1 WDTREHK
8 SLGERYIGTVPAAN
22 GPSPSPSFSPS
33 SENRDDA
40 PSGVVCLEISPDSL
54 VLVASTSSGSLWSWN
69 LQPLGEPEELARDEV
84 LVTSLAFSPDGATL
98 AAGNTEH
105 KIDLW
110 DFRARR
116 RVGSLDGHDKAVT
129 TIVFSP
135 DGKALASD
143 DAGYSTILWDVT
155 EV

>member
-1 WDTREHK
+1 
-8 SLGERYIGTVPAAN
+8 
-22 GPSPSPSFSPS
+22 
-33 SENRDDA
+33 DDA

-105 KIDLW
+105 KIDVW
-110 DFRARR
+110 NFRGRR
-116 RVGSLDGHDKAVT
+116 RVGSLDGNDKAVT

-135 DGKALASD
+135 DGKALASG

-155 EV
+155 EVGHIRQIATRAPRSEKSDSLENAVRLSGGPFGTKTPV